1 MRRMRRGCWV
11 GDAVI
16 ETERL
21 ILREWRG
28 DDAEAM
34 HAMGQDARV
43 MAFLGPLYDRA
54 EAERIVAGQIVN
66 QSLFGHCFWPIER
79 RTDGMFLG
87 FCGLQPGPK
96 GTPIE
101 GGIEIGWRLAHH
113 AWGYGYAREA
123 AAATLAWGW
132 DKLDVDRIAAMTV
145 SANTRSWGLMERLGM
160 QRIAAEDFDHPDLAE
175 DDPLRRHI
183 LYRIERPGAE

>member
-1 MRRMRRGCWV
+1 M
-11 GDAVI
+11 GDPVI

-21 ILREWRG
+21 ILRQWREA
-28 DDAEAM
+28 DADAM

-43 MAFLGPLYDRA
+43 MAYLGPLYDRA
-54 EAERIVAGQIVN
+54 AAERLVAGRIVN
-66 QSLFGHCFWPIER
+66 QSLFGYCFWPIER
-79 RTDGMFLG
+79 RADGMFLG
-87 FCGLQPGPK
+87 FCGLQLGPK

-123 AAATLAWGW
+123 AEATLAWGW
-132 DKLDVDRIAAMTV
+132 DTFDMGHIAAMTV
-145 SANTRSWGLMERLGM
+145 PMNTRSGHLMEWLGM
-160 QRIAAEDFDHPDLAE
+160 RRVVNEDFDHPDLAE

-183 LYRIERPGAE
+183 YKVIKMRYVDCLLFRL